1 MTLALSPRHILIFE
15 AYTDANIG
23 SGALVENTVKLLKA
37 KYPEAEIKVMA
48 HYPDA
53 FHYENVES
61 VPDVYE
67 YPYLKPR
74 WIQVGWLLK
83 TIFWLSGTYLQSFI
97 LKTKPF
103 PLFKEKVQ
111 FFQWA
116 DLVVSVGAERIND
129 KFVNIQVCSA
139 LSLGLLKSMGKKVV
153 FFPSTI
159 GPFFYRLTRWL
170 SSGVLSRL
178 DLIYTRDRQSTKTCL
193 EILKLD
199 PSKVIETSDVAI
211 LQAQESPEKSWELL
225 ASFQEKPLPMGTP
238 LVGISALE
246 WLYRA
251 NKVETQ
257 YSNFESYVR
266 EMAKLADTLVEKYG
280 VKIVFFPTNYRV
292 HGCRDND
299 VATSQEIRDKM
310 THSDSAFVIDR
321 LTTPSQFK
329 GMLACSRVNI
339 VTRMHACILS
349 TGAGIPT
356 LSVNYLFKLRE
367 YMESLGLAEFSI
379 DIEEFNA
386 GDMLEAFDKMW
397 RSRED
402 WSRYVRAA
410 IKEKKESL
418 TKALERMDD
427 FIL

>member
-1 MTLALSPRHILIFE
+1 M
-15 AYTDANIG
+15 
-23 SGALVENTVKLLKA
+23 
-37 KYPEAEIKVMA
+37 
-48 HYPDA
+48 
-53 FHYENVES
+53 
-61 VPDVYE
+61 
-67 YPYLKPR
+67 
-74 WIQVGWLLK
+74 
-83 TIFWLSGTYLQSFI
+83 
-97 LKTKPF
+97 
-103 PLFKEKVQ
+103 
-111 FFQWA
+111 
-116 DLVVSVGAERIND
+116 
-129 KFVNIQVCSA
+129 
-139 LSLGLLKSMGKKVV
+139 GL
-153 FFPSTI
+153 
-159 GPFFYRLTRWL
+159 
-170 SSGVLSRL
+170 
-178 DLIYTRDRQSTKTCL
+178 
-193 EILKLD
+193 
-199 PSKVIETSDVAI
+199 
-211 LQAQESPEKSWELL
+211 
-225 ASFQEKPLPMGTP
+225 
-238 LVGISALE
+238 
-246 WLYRA
+246 
-251 NKVETQ
+251 
-257 YSNFESYVR
+257 
-266 EMAKLADTLVEKYG
+266 
-280 VKIVFFPTNYRV
+280 